1 MTHYHHNEIIL
12 HFDSK
17 HTVNISFGI
26 NAKTVTK
33 KEPSYARTDLF
44 LANID
49 EKQLYILYIIRC
61 YRSGVIIEMDCDMRY
76 NGNAN
81 R

>member
-17 HTVNISFGI
+17 HTVNISFGRNVKI
-26 NAKTVTK
+26 VIK
-33 KEPSYARTDLF
+33 KESSYVRTDSF

-49 EKQLYILYIIRC
+49 EKQLYILYIIRR
-61 YRSGVIIEMDCDMRY
+61 YRSGVIIEMYSDMRY

-81 R
+81 